1 MGTEAPSGPTGGS
14 RERRHVLVLDGPDTD
29 PFADPCLDHL
39 TADGADATDVVLVT
53 VTQSSRD
60 RVETFGARLDQRP
73 AKLGVVA
80 VDEQTRGGA
89 GSGPASADRLS
100 VSSVGTPGDLT
111 GLGIAI
117 TEYLSTWAGDG
128 NRTVVCIHSLTALL
142 QSVPAD
148 RAFEF
153 LNALLSRT
161 ASANAAIHVHMNP
174 DAHDEQT
181 FQTISTLFDEVVD
194 AREGV
199 PDPSGATAAGAAGP
213 DDHRSSVAGGATRA
227 PADGRGD
234 PPDPPSPSGGDPD
247 DGEPTTNRLAVLA
260 AVGLVAMVALA
271 GISYAGTGQF
281 LGASPDGGAAALDDP
296 TPTRSPE
303 PTESSTGTTPTATS
317 TPSPTVTATPSPT
330 APGAPTPTRTPTVPP
345 TPTPTS
351 PDPVPATPV
360 GTPTIPPTPTP
371 IPDVTPTGTPDD
383 GLLDGGDDGLVGNL
397 TDDEDDGLL

>member
-14 RERRHVLVLDGPDTD
+14 SERRHVLVLDGPDTE

-39 TADGADATDVVLVT
+39 VTDGADATDVVLVT
-53 VTQSSRD
+53 VTQSSRN
-60 RVETFGARLDQRP
+60 RVEALADRLDRRP

-89 GSGPASADRLS
+89 GSGPGPADRLS
-100 VSSVGTPGDLT
+100 VTSVGTPGDLT

-117 TEYLSTWAGDG
+117 TEYLSAWAGDG

-161 ASANAAIHVHMNP
+161 GAANAAVHVHMNP

-181 FQTISTLFDEVVD
+181 FQTVSTLFDEVVD
-194 AREGV
+194 AREED
-199 PDPSGATAAGAAGP
+199 PDRRGATAAGAGVTENQRAAATG
-213 DDHRSSVAGGATRA
+213 SATRG
-227 PADGRGD
+227 PTGGGND
-234 PPDPPSPSGGDPD
+234 PPSPSPSGGDPD
-247 DGEPTTNRLAVLA
+247 DGESTTNRLAVLA
-260 AVGLVAMVALA
+260 AVGLLAMVALA

-281 LGASPDGGAAALDDP
+281 LGAAPEGGAAALDDP
-296 TPTRSPE
+296 TPTRSPG
-303 PTESSTGTTPTATS
+303 STGSSHGPASTA
-317 TPSPTVTATPSPT
+317 TATPSPT
-330 APGAPTPTRTPTVPP
+330 PTAASTPTRTATISS

-351 PDPVPATPV
+351 PDPAPTTPV
-360 GTPTIPPTPTP
+360 GTPTVTSTPTP
-371 IPDVTPTGTPDD
+371 IPDATPTATPDD
-383 GLLDGGDDGLVGNL
+383 GGLLDGGDDGVVGNL
-397 TDDEDDGLL
+397 TGDDDDDGLL